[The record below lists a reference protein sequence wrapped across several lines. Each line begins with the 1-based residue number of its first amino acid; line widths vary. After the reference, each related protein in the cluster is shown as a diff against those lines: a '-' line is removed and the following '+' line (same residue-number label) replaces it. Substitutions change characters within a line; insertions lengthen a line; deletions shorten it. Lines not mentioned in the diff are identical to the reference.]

1 MKFDV
6 VQTDL
11 GWMGIGLSERGL
23 RMTTL
28 PVATREAAADEMRT
42 RGAVAPAADA
52 GDWPERLCRCARG
65 DEWSPNGDIDLSQ
78 GTEFQRRVWRALL
91 DIPRGETR
99 TYKQIAEQIGR
110 PRASRAVGQ
119 AVGAN
124 PLPIVVP
131 CHRVVARNG
140 LGGFGGG
147 LPMKKR
153 LLRLEGATS

>member
-11 GWMGIGLSERGL
+11 GWMGFGLSEHGL
-23 RMTTL
+23 RVTTM
-28 PVATREAAADEMRT
+28 PTATRKEAEEEMRA
-42 RGAVAPAADA
+42 RGAATAATDS
-52 GDWPERLCRCARG
+52 GDWPERLRSCARG
-65 DEWSPNGDIDLSQ
+65 EDWSPNGDIDLSQ

-99 TYKQIAEQIGR
+99 TYKQVAEQIGR
-110 PRASRAVGQ
+110 PGAARAVGQ

-124 PLPIVVP
+124 PMPVVVP
-131 CHRVVARNG
+131 CHRVVAQDG

-147 LPMKKR
+147 LPLKKR
-153 LLRLEGATS
+153 LLRLEAATL